1 MKNISNII
9 MQETPPKM
17 TNVGWLKPEK
27 NKVVLKFFINGK
39 WTTVDT
45 GDSSEVPSEDPTL
58 DINVVSYGIQWE
70 IGTNNCTRVGNLELH
85 KTLPIQSK
93 LRGCVAKGSDI
104 QYYLKDSDWNY
115 KEDGSASRLDGY
127 DGNVCVDTQAPI
139 YFKSF
144 INETTREM
152 RISEVQVDETWHKL
166 DRRLIFA
173 YAPALLREVPSD
185 MGYLSTLPVNSWVS
199 IVNTNTY
206 CRGGTNDSSFDQYLE
221 TDVYKTM
228 LGKPST
234 NITRANAR
242 TYARQNNQTL
252 LDYETYKVIF
262 YWLPIIEY
270 NTFDLDQP
278 FNSELTSEGYHQGG
292 IAPSFS
298 LENHNSYNNSTQLP
312 KNGDTNEF
320 GNNTGCKE
328 LSNELGTFYSFRY
341 RGLENIKNWL
351 YWNLDGILCKG
362 SEETITIEDTEL
374 PAFVE
379 IYTSND
385 PSKFDDVLNDSYKLT
400 GKTANGI
407 GGAWISEITLGDSGE
422 IIPES
427 GTTLTDPNSPEGKG
441 DGYGAAVGDSTTL
454 FLALLG
460 GDPGVGAIAGVSY
473 FDAGYAYVVG
483 YASPVLGFR
492 VFQNL
497 N

>member
-9 MQETPPKM
+9 MQDTPPTM

-45 GDSSEVPSEDPTL
+45 GDSSDVPSEDPTL

-144 INETTREM
+144 INETTKEM

-185 MGYLSTLPVNSWVS
+185 MGYLSTLPINSWVS

-234 NITRANAR
+234 KISRANAR

-252 LDYETYKVIF
+252 LDYETYKIIF

-292 IAPSFS
+292 IAPWFK
-298 LENHNSYNNSTQLP
+298 LNNGSYNSNTQLP

-351 YWNLDGILCKG
+351 YWNLDGLLCKG
-362 SEETITIEDTEL
+362 SEETTTIQDTEA

-385 PSKFDDVLNDSYKLT
+385 PSQFDDVLNDSYKLT

-407 GGAWISEITLGDSGE
+407 EGAWISEITLGDSGE

-427 GTTLTDPNSPEGKG
+427 GVTVTDSNSPEGKG
-441 DGYGAAVGDSTTL
+441 DGYFFNAQDSITL
-454 FLALLG
+454 FLANLG
-460 GDPGVGAIAGVSY
+460 GSPVVGAFAGVGCFGAVYG
-473 FDAGYAYVVG
+473 YVVG
-483 YASPVLGFR
+483 DAGSSLGFR

>member
-9 MQETPPKM
+9 IQETPPKM

-27 NKVVLKFFINGK
+27 NKVALKFFINGK

-45 GDSSEVPSEDPTL
+45 GDSSDVPSEDPTL

-144 INETTREM
+144 INETTKEM

-199 IVNTNTY
+199 IVNTGTY
-206 CRGGTNDSSFDQYLE
+206 CRGGTNDSTYDQYLE
-221 TDVYKTM
+221 TDVYRTM

-234 NITRANAR
+234 EIPRAEAR

-252 LDYETYKVIF
+252 LDYETYKIIF

-270 NTFDLDQP
+270 NTFDLDQS

-292 IAPSFS
+292 IAPWFNIR
-298 LENHNSYNNSTQLP
+298 LGEYNNNTQLP

-351 YWNLDGILCKG
+351 YWNLDGLLCKG
-362 SEETITIEDTEL
+362 SEETATIEDTEL

-385 PSKFDDVLNDSYKLT
+385 PSQFDDVLNDSYKLT
-400 GKTANGI
+400 GKTANRVVNK
-407 GGAWISEITLGDSGE
+407 WITEITLGDSGE
-422 IIPES
+422 LIPES
-427 GTTLTDPNSPEGKG
+427 GTTVTNSNIPEGKG
-441 DGYGAAVGDSTTL
+441 DGYSIVVEDSTTL
-454 FLALLG
+454 FLAIFSG
-460 GDPGVGAIAGVSY
+460 SPSDGASTGVGAFAAICD
-473 FDAGYAYVVG
+473 FVVG
-483 YASPVLGFR
+483 SDIPSLGFR